1 MPGSQGVEHPIDR
14 LQLGAPAHQHV
25 PTVDPLSGVPQDPPG
40 SLMFRDIPDVAGRGV
55 AASVGVVPTFL
66 LCHRHAAKECRFAYA
81 AWKGTESPLRHRP
94 AVSSCSKG
102 GHMVWWTVEAGDADD
117 ALAQLPLYV
126 ADRTDVFEVAEVPI
140 P

>member
-1 MPGSQGVEHPIDR
+1 M
-14 LQLGAPAHQHV
+14 
-25 PTVDPLSGVPQDPPG
+25 
-40 SLMFRDIPDVAGRGV
+40 
-55 AASVGVVPTFL
+55 PTFL

-102 GHMVWWTVEAGDADD
+102 GHMVWSTVEAGDADD